1 MGIRF
6 VRRTYYYMRG
16 ALVKKFVVAAAAIA
30 AFGFVNSANAA
41 DMPVK
46 APLAARVAAPAY
58 NWTGLYVGGVV
69 GYGWAKGIHCGPFAV
84 GCLPETDPKGWNGGV
99 TLGYN
104 YQWTNWVF
112 GVEGDWSWADMRA
125 SSSGV
130 PGLFFCPNDSCVTK
144 IKSFETARARVGWA
158 FDRFLPYVTAGAA
171 WTQLDAAF
179 VGSPASGSTTKTSFV
194 VGGGVEYAFWQNVS
208 AKVEY
213 LYISR
218 LGDFTYDTTGFC
230 GTPGCFVH
238 MGAVNEVRLGLNWRF
253 THL

>member
-1 MGIRF
+1 MRRF
-6 VRRTYYYMRG
+6 IG
-16 ALVKKFVVAAAAIA
+16 AIVGTAALSIASAAL
-30 AFGFVNSANAA
+30 AA

-58 NWTGLYVGGVV
+58 NWTGLYVGGVA
-69 GYGWAKGIHCGPFAV
+69 GYGWGKGIHCGPFAV

-104 YQWTNWVF
+104 YQWANWVF

-130 PGLFFCPNDSCVTK
+130 SGLFLCPNDSCVTK

-171 WTQLDAAF
+171 WTQLEASLE
-179 VGSPASGSTTKTSFV
+179 GSSASGSTTKTSFV
-194 VGGGVEYAFWQNVS
+194 VGGGLEYAFWQNVS

-238 MGAVNEVRLGLNWRF
+238 MGAINEVRLGLNWRF
-253 THL
+253 TGL

>member
-1 MGIRF
+1 M
-6 VRRTYYYMRG
+6 
-16 ALVKKFVVAAAAIA
+16 
-30 AFGFVNSANAA
+30 
-41 DMPVK
+41 
-46 APLAARVAAPAY
+46 
-58 NWTGLYVGGVV
+58 
-69 GYGWAKGIHCGPFAV
+69 
-84 GCLPETDPKGWNGGV
+84 
-99 TLGYN
+99 
-104 YQWTNWVF
+104 
-112 GVEGDWSWADMRA
+112 
-125 SSSGV
+125 
-130 PGLFFCPNDSCVTK
+130 
-144 IKSFETARARVGWA
+144 
-158 FDRFLPYVTAGAA
+158 TAGAA

-194 VGGGVEYAFWQNVS
+194 VGGGLEYALWQNVS